1 VYGVVAHADA
11 GCKPGD
17 TLIFGLQ
24 TLHMSDPRPMPEG
37 FRPRRAF
44 NMRVVLREPDGSI
57 KVNLK
62 SDLGS
67 YLRWQVRAANEKEKA
82 AFPLITP
89 RRVLLATPWPSLP
102 PPRGPPSHHPVGTW
116 QGYTVRK
123 RINEL
128 LCQQAADGV
137 SSEMG
142 YLHNVGRYDFI

>member
-1 VYGVVAHADA
+1 VLRSDNGTACCVHANDSGDDPQILERHEFFKDMGLRARYA

-67 YLRWQVRAANEKEKA
+67 YLRWQ
-82 AFPLITP
+82 
-89 RRVLLATPWPSLP
+89 
-102 PPRGPPSHHPVGTW
+102 
-116 QGYTVRK
+116 GYTVRK